1 MTEGGGDPCAWL
13 SGYTVTPRNRGP
25 SGRPPIRSYA
35 RIPLCGRPVPVV
47 RLTAKERILIHLAD
61 YAKYADVVEV
71 TPEMGQEGIARA
83 ACIYVQHVRQF
94 VDPLLKD
101 GLLRERTA
109 HVKGHRR
116 RLKVYDLTDAGR
128 VAASRLREEVRDEP
142 IRVRDADQVRDA
154 TIGEVLRETK
164 GKVPL
169 GRLVA
174 AAIDGQTLDL
184 SAGEPTAKAG
194 FVERL
199 AEMPRIPVFVGRR
212 AELDAITADSGPRF
226 FVVRGVPGI
235 GKSSLAAKGCERLH
249 GTQNL
254 FWHRIR
260 PWDTRGALLADMG
273 AFLMQ
278 LGRPGLASVLGEREL
293 DRADQ
298 VLRED
303 LAGSRSF
310 LIFDDAHEAS
320 SEAIAFFRFLKDAVA
335 AAPDVRVLVLTRKAL
350 PIYDRR
356 DVTLSGVVREID
368 LGGLGPQEIGEML
381 ASEADAGTLLPV
393 AERLGGHPLFLEL
406 LRSSPRAD
414 MGSAAIRDVRRF
426 IEEEVYGRL
435 SEPERTMMSIASLY
449 EVPVPR
455 DAFFVD
461 ARLSHDVLRSRED
474 RALLTRLREGAY
486 GAHDTIRDFFAS
498 VLSPAERR
506 GLAPFA
512 VEQLHRMASQDREAG
527 DPIAC
532 IHALS
537 NALRLTEDDAVRA
550 ALEEALG
557 DANEEIGDLPNSM
570 TAYESALKLRT
581 EAEDRARLHRKVAMA
596 LQNRGE
602 TTSALGE
609 IEMGLQAL
617 GGRRSIEQ
625 AWLDLAR
632 CRIAARL
639 EEWAE
644 AREHGDRALQ
654 TFKAFDDAEGIG
666 QALLARGRVEVD
678 ADGGRPDEAQRY
690 LEDSLRFAPVAG
702 GEAFTARA
710 HLEMARNL
718 AFRLVDP
725 EGAFRHVEAAESL
738 VADSRDPHI
747 ERSLRMLQGWMELDF
762 RGDYAAAGKHFRE
775 AIEIARRTHAA
786 QTIAFAR
793 FALAHNA
800 FFEGRADEARRELA
814 DIADEIGRLGYANY
828 VVECWWMIAQCSMWD
843 DDRLGFQ
850 DAMARLRRPELLRA
864 LESRPFHA
872 GVVTGM
878 ERLLRGDR
886 DGSLAALRDAVRASE
901 ESFRF
906 DETSPVFFTEF
917 FLGVALG
924 AVGRDDE
931 AVEHIRKSEAFL
943 RSRRLEGRL
952 AVIPEAYRR
961 FTAFLRQAS
970 GRRG

>member
-1 MTEGGGDPCAWL
+1 MCVAQWVHCN
-13 SGYTVTPRNRGP
+13 SAKSRSVRTPAHTFL
-25 SGRPPIRSYA
+25 RPHPA
-35 RIPLCGRPVPVV
+35 LQRPVPVV

-83 ACIYVQHVRQF
+83 AGIYVQHVRQF
-94 VDPLLKD
+94 LDPLLKE
-101 GLLRERTA
+101 GLARERTA

-116 RLKVYDLTDAGR
+116 RLRVYDLTDAGR
-128 VAASRLREEVRDEP
+128 LAASRLREEMRDERV
-142 IRVRDADQVRDA
+142 RVRDAAGVRDA
-154 TIGEVLRETK
+154 TIGDILRETK
-164 GKVPL
+164 GRVPF
-169 GRLVA
+169 GRLVRA
-174 AAIDGQTLDL
+174 ALQGETLDL
-184 SAGEPTAKAG
+184 APAEAGPPSG

-199 AEMPRIPVFVGRR
+199 AEVPRLQAFVGRR
-212 AELDAITADSGPRF
+212 AELDVLTAPGSGPRV

-235 GKSSLAAKGCERLH
+235 GKSSLAAKACERLR
-249 GTQNL
+249 GTRNL

-260 PWDTRGALLADMG
+260 PWDTREAILADLG
-273 AFLMQ
+273 TFLTQ
-278 LGRPGLASVLGEREL
+278 LGRPGLASVLSRGET

-298 VLRED
+298 VVRED
-303 LAGSRSF
+303 LSGTNSF
-310 LIFDDAHEAS
+310 LVFDEVHEALP
-320 SEAIAFFRFLKDAVA
+320 EALAFLRFLKDAVA
-335 AAPDVRVLVLTRKAL
+335 AAADVRVLLLTRQTL

-356 DVTLSGVVREID
+356 DVAVAGLVREID
-368 LGGLGPQEIGEML
+368 LTGLDSNEIGEML
-381 ASEADAGTLLPV
+381 AADADAPALRPL
-393 AERLGGHPLFLEL
+393 ADRLGGHPLFLEL
-406 LRSSPRAD
+406 LRSAGRSD
-414 MGSAAIRDVRRF
+414 MRSAALHDVRRF
-426 IEEEVYGRL
+426 IEEEVYSRL
-435 SEPERTMMSIASLY
+435 SDAERTMMKVASLY

-455 DAFFVD
+455 DALLVD
-461 ARLSHDVLRSRED
+461 PRASHDVLISLQN
-474 RALLTRLREGAY
+474 RALLTRLGDDAY
-486 GAHDTIRDFFAS
+486 GAHEVIRDFFAS
-498 VLSPAERR
+498 VLTPAERR
-506 GLAPFA
+506 ALAPFA
-512 VEQLHRMASQDREAG
+512 VEQLHRKAEQHRETG
-527 DPIAC
+527 DAVAC
-532 IHALS
+532 VHALS
-537 NALRLTEDDAVRA
+537 NAFRLAGDEAVRA
-550 ALEEALG
+550 MLAESLG
-557 DANEEIGDLPNSM
+557 DADERIGDLPS
-570 TAYESALKLRT
+570 TLIAYKTALKLVT
-581 EAEDRARLHRKVAMA
+581 EPETRARLHRKVAMA
-596 LQNRGE
+596 LQARGE
-602 TTSALGE
+602 TTTVLGE
-609 IEMGLQAL
+609 IEQGLQAL
-617 GGRRSIEQ
+617 GGRWSVEA
-625 AWLDLAR
+625 AWLDLVRAR
-632 CRIAARL
+632 VALRL
-639 EEWAE
+639 EEWTE
-644 AREHGDRALQ
+644 AREHADRAIQ
-654 TFKAFDDAEGIG
+654 TFRAFDDAYGMG
-666 QALLARGRVEVD
+666 QALLARGQIEVD
-678 ADGGRPDEAQRY
+678 ADGGRPEEAERY

-725 EGAFRHVEAAESL
+725 AGAFRHVEAAESL

-850 DAMARLRRPELLRA
+850 DAMARLRRPELQRA

-872 GVVTGM
+872 GVVTGI

-886 DGSLAALRDAVRASE
+886 DGSLAAFRDAVRASE

-952 AVIPEAYRR
+952 PVIPEAYRR